1 MKHSG
6 LLFIAVAGALV
17 LGGCAK
23 NIDNKE
29 AVQDGIRKGVATRGI
44 DPNQMDVNV
53 TSVQFHGNTADATVQ
68 FAAKGQPAGGGLTVN
83 YQLERVKDEW
93 VVKGRSPMN
102 TLGHT
107 QGSELPGKGST
118 AGSPGNL
125 ASSPDGH
132 LMPNNGGKQPL
143 DKGSGTMTDSNSGAA
158 LPPGHP
164 ATGSGSG
171 PKQ

>member
-1 MKHSG
+1 MKHPG
-6 LLFIAVAGALV
+6 LLFAGVACALLLGA
-17 LGGCAK
+17 CAK

-29 AVQDGIRKGVATRGI
+29 AVQDGVRKGVAKRGI

-68 FAAKGQPAGGGLTVN
+68 FAAKGQPVGGGLTVN

-93 VVKGRSPMN
+93 VVKARAPMN
-102 TLGHT
+102 TIGKSGH
-107 QGSELPGKGST
+107 SELAGQSGS
-118 AGSPGNL
+118 AGATGDL

-132 LMPNNGGKQPL
+132 MMPHNGGKQPL
-143 DKGSGTMTDSNSGAA
+143 DKGFGTMTDSNSGAT

-164 ATGSGSG
+164 AVGSGQ
-171 PKQ
+171 KQ